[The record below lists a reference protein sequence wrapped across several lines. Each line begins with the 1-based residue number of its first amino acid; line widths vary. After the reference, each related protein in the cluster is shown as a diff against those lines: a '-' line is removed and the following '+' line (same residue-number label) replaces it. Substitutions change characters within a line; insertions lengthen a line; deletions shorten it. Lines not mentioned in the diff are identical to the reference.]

1 MKASSNQTPNYKKH
15 CILFAVLSALALLAA
30 AALVIA
36 ADPFFQYHKP
46 IKGLYY
52 LIDNKLC
59 QNPGLARNF
68 EYDSIIIGS
77 SMTVNFDTKLFAEK
91 LELNTIKLSYDG
103 AYPKDIDTILSLVR
117 KGPNEVRAVFLN
129 IDMLNYRAEP
139 DITAYGIPAYLY
151 NDTVLDDIPYLL
163 NKEVILDYIVRPQIE
178 REGTPLNEAYWSWIY
193 MWYGKDIVFQTYNAP
208 SDIHPALPEDAFADR
223 VAANLETYILPHIES
238 MPDTEFTIFFP
249 PYSVLY
255 WYNRYA
261 DGSLAAELAAEKQ
274 VIETLLACPNVKI
287 YYFQDD
293 FDYITNF
300 DNYCDYTH
308 YRHEM
313 NDYMAECFADG
324 SCRLSLENYNEVID
338 NMLAWTQ
345 NCDYQSYLP

>member
-1 MKASSNQTPNYKKH
+1 MKASESKKTNYKKH
-15 CILFAVLSALALLAA
+15 CILFAALSLPALLAA
-30 AALVIA
+30 AMLVIA

-46 IKGLYY
+46 LKGLYY
-52 LIDNKLC
+52 LIDNKLS
-59 QNPGLARNF
+59 QNPGLARHF
-68 EYDSIIIGS
+68 EYDSIITGS
-77 SMTVNFDTKLFAEK
+77 SMTVNFDTALFAEE
-91 LELNTIKLSYDG
+91 LGLNTIKLSYDG

-117 KGPNEVRAVFLN
+117 KSPNEIRAVFLS
-129 IDMLNYRAEP
+129 IDILNYRAEAGV
-139 DITAYGIPAYLY
+139 TAYELPAYLY
-151 NDTVLDDIPYLL
+151 SDTVLDDIPYLL

-193 MWYGKDIVFQTYNAP
+193 MWYGKDIVFQTYEAP
-208 SDIHPALPEDAFADR
+208 SDLQPALPKDAFADR
-223 VAANLETYILPHIES
+223 VAANLEAYILPHIES
-238 MPDTEFTIFFP
+238 MPDTEFTFFFP

-274 VIETLLACPNVKI
+274 VIEALLAYPNVKI

-313 NDYMAECFADG
+313 NDYMTECFAGD
-324 SCRLSLENYNEVID
+324 SCRLSLENYNTVLD
-338 NMLAWTQ
+338 NMLSWAQ
-345 NCDYQSYLP
+345 SCDYQSYLP

>member
-1 MKASSNQTPNYKKH
+1 MKASANQAPDYKKH
-15 CILFAVLSALALLAA
+15 CILFAVLSALALFAA
-30 AALVIA
+30 AMLVIA

-52 LIDNKLC
+52 LIDNKLS

-68 EYDSIIIGS
+68 EYDSVIAGS
-77 SMTVNFDTKLFAEK
+77 SMTVNFDTNLFAEK
-91 LELNTIKLSYDG
+91 FGLHTIKLSCDG
-103 AYPKDIDTILSLVR
+103 AYPKDIDTVLSLVR
-117 KGPNEVRAVFLN
+117 KSPNKVKAVFLG
-129 IDMLNYRAEP
+129 IDILNYKAEP
-139 DITAYGIPAYLY
+139 DITAYELPAYLY

-163 NKEVILDYIVRPQIE
+163 NKEVILSYIVRPQIE

-193 MWYGKDIVFQTYNAP
+193 MQYGKDIVLQTYEAP
-208 SDIHPALPEDAFADR
+208 SDMQPALPGDAFADR
-223 VAANLETYILPHIES
+223 IAANLETYILPHIEN

-261 DGSLAAELAAEKQ
+261 DGSLEAVLAAEKQ
-274 VIETLLACPNVKI
+274 VIGTLLAYPNVKI
-287 YYFQDD
+287 YYFQND
-293 FDYITNF
+293 FDYITDL

-313 NDYMAECFADG
+313 NDYMTECFAGDDY
-324 SCRLSLENYNEVID
+324 RLTLDNYNDVID
-338 NMLAWTQ
+338 NMLSWTQ
-345 NCDYQSYLP
+345 SCDYQSYLP

>member
-1 MKASSNQTPNYKKH
+1 MKASANQTSDYKKH
-15 CILFAVLSALALLAA
+15 CILFASLSLSMLLASAL
-30 AALVIA
+30 LVIV

-52 LIDNKLC
+52 LIDNKLS
-59 QNPGLARNF
+59 QNPGLSRHF
-68 EYDSIIIGS
+68 EYDSIITGS

-91 LELNTIKLSYDG
+91 LGLNTIKLSYDG
-103 AYPKDIDTILSLVR
+103 AYPKDIDTILSLV
-117 KGPNEVRAVFLN
+117 KKSPNEIRAVFLSLD
-129 IDMLNYRAEP
+129 ILNYRAEP
-139 DITAYGIPAYLY
+139 GVTAYEIPAYLY
-151 NDTVLDDIPYLL
+151 SDTVLDDIPYLL

-193 MWYGKDIVFQTYNAP
+193 MWYGKDIVFQTYEAP
-208 SDIHPALPEDAFADR
+208 SAFQPSLPDDTYTDR
-223 VAANLETYILPHIES
+223 VAANLEAYILPHIES
-238 MPDTEFTIFFP
+238 MPDTEFTFFFP

-274 VIETLLACPNVKI
+274 VIETLLAYPNVKI

-293 FDYITNF
+293 FDYITDF

-313 NDYMAECFADG
+313 NDYMTECFTGDD
-324 SCRLSLENYNEVID
+324 CRLTLDNYSDVID
-338 NMLAWTQ
+338 NMLSWAQ
-345 NCDYQSYLP
+345 SCDYQSYLP

>member
-1 MKASSNQTPNYKKH
+1 MTTANPKEPDYKKH
-15 CILFAVLSALALLAA
+15 CILLAILSLSALLAA

-46 IKGLYY
+46 VEGLYY
-52 LIDNKLC
+52 IIDNKIS
-59 QNPGLARNF
+59 QNPGIAAHF
-68 EYDSIIIGS
+68 TYDSVITGS
-77 SMTVNFDTKLFAEK
+77 SMTVNFDTKLFSEK
-91 LELNTIKLSYDG
+91 LGLHTIKLPYDG
-103 AYPKDIDTILSLVR
+103 AYPKDIDTILSLVQ
-117 KGPNEVRAVFLN
+117 KSPNEIRAVFLS
-129 IDMLNYRAEP
+129 IDILNYRVGP
-139 DITAYGIPAYLY
+139 DVTAYEMPAYLY

-163 NKEVILDYIVRPQIE
+163 NKEVILDYIIRPQIE

-193 MWYGKDIVFQTYNAP
+193 MWYGKDIVFQTYEAP
-208 SDIHPALPEDAFADR
+208 SACQPALPEDAFAEEI
-223 VAANLETYILPHIES
+223 AASLKTCILPHIEN
-238 MPDTEFTIFFP
+238 MPDTEFTFFFP

-274 VIETLLACPNVKI
+274 VVETLLAYPNVKI

-293 FDYITNF
+293 FSYITNF

-313 NDYMAECFADG
+313 NDYMTECFAQDN
-324 SCRLSLENYNEVID
+324 CRLTLQNYNDVID
-338 NMLAWTQ
+338 NMLSWAQ
-345 NCDYQSYLP
+345 SCDYQSYLP

>member
-15 CILFAVLSALALLAA
+15 CILFTALSSLALLAA
-30 AALVIA
+30 ATLVIA

-46 IKGLYY
+46 INGLYY
-52 LIDNKLC
+52 LIDNKLS
-59 QNPGLARNF
+59 QNPGLAIHF
-68 EYDSIIIGS
+68 EYDSIITGS
-77 SMTVNFDTKLFAEK
+77 SMTVNFDTKLFDEK
-91 LELNTIKLSYDG
+91 LGLNTIKLSYDG
-103 AYPKDIDTILSLVR
+103 AYPKDIDTILSLV
-117 KGPNEVRAVFLN
+117 KKSPNEIRAVFLS
-129 IDMLNYRAEP
+129 IDILNYRAEP
-139 DITAYGIPAYLY
+139 GITAYELPAYLY
-151 NDTVLDDIPYLL
+151 SDTVLDDIPYLL

-193 MWYGKDIVFQTYNAP
+193 MWYGKDIVFQTYEAP
-208 SDIHPALPEDAFADR
+208 SDLQPALPKDAFTDR
-223 VAANLETYILPHIES
+223 VAANLEAYILPHIES
-238 MPDTEFTIFFP
+238 MPDTEFTFFFP

-261 DGSLAAELAAEKQ
+261 DGSLEAELAAEKR
-274 VIETLLACPNVKI
+274 VIETLLAYPNVKI
-287 YYFQDD
+287 YYFQDN

-313 NDYMAECFADG
+313 NDYMTECFADD
-324 SCRLSLENYNEVID
+324 SCRLSLENYNDVID

>member
-1 MKASSNQTPNYKKH
+1 MTTANPKEPDYKKH
-15 CILFAVLSALALLAA
+15 CILLAILSLSALLAA

-46 IKGLYY
+46 LEGLYY
-52 LIDNKLC
+52 IIDNKIS
-59 QNPGLARNF
+59 QNPGIAAHF
-68 EYDSIIIGS
+68 TYDSVITGS
-77 SMTVNFDTKLFAEK
+77 SMTVNFDTKLFSEK
-91 LELNTIKLSYDG
+91 LGLHTIKLPYDG
-103 AYPKDIDTILSLVR
+103 AYPKDIDTILSLVQ
-117 KGPNEVRAVFLN
+117 KSPNEIRAVFLS
-129 IDMLNYRAEP
+129 IDILNYRVGP
-139 DITAYGIPAYLY
+139 DVTAYEMPAYLY

-163 NKEVILDYIVRPQIE
+163 NKEVILDYIIRPQIE

-193 MWYGKDIVFQTYNAP
+193 MWYGKDIVFQTYEAP
-208 SDIHPALPEDAFADR
+208 SACQPALPEDAFAEEI
-223 VAANLETYILPHIES
+223 AASLKTCILPHIEN
-238 MPDTEFTIFFP
+238 MPDTEFTFFFP

-274 VIETLLACPNVKI
+274 VVETLLAYPNVKI

-293 FDYITNF
+293 FFFISNF

-313 NDYMAECFADG
+313 NDYMTECFAQDN
-324 SCRLSLENYNEVID
+324 CRLTLQNYNDVID
-338 NMLAWTQ
+338 NMLSWAQ
-345 NCDYQSYLP
+345 SCDYQSYLP

>member
-1 MKASSNQTPNYKKH
+1 MKASSNQTSHYKKH
-15 CILFAVLSALALLAA
+15 CILFAALSSLALLAA
-30 AALVIA
+30 AALVVA

-46 IKGLYY
+46 INGLYY

-68 EYDSIIIGS
+68 EYDSIITGS
-77 SMTVNFDTKLFAEK
+77 SMTVNFDTELFAEK
-91 LELNTIKLSYDG
+91 LGLHTIKLSYDG
-103 AYPKDIDTILSLVR
+103 AYPKDIDNILSLAQ
-117 KGPNEVRAVFLN
+117 KSPNEIRAVFLS
-129 IDMLNYRAEP
+129 IDILNYRAEP
-139 DITAYGIPAYLY
+139 GITAYELPTYLY
-151 NDTVLDDIPYLL
+151 SDTVLDDIPYLL

-193 MWYGKDIVFQTYNAP
+193 MWYGKDIVFQTYEAP
-208 SDIHPALPEDAFADR
+208 SDFQPALPKDAFADR

-255 WYNRYA
+255 WYNRYT
-261 DGSLAAELAAEKQ
+261 DGSLAAELQAEKQ
-274 VIETLLACPNVKI
+274 IIETLLAYPNVKI

-293 FDYITNF
+293 FNYITNL

-313 NDYMAECFADG
+313 NDYMTECFTGD
-324 SCRLSLENYNEVID
+324 SCRLSLENYNAVID
-338 NMLAWTQ
+338 NMLSWTQ
-345 NCDYQSYLP
+345 SCDYQSYLP